1 MHFVCVLQEKKS
13 PRKKSC
19 TQHRG
24 GLVAPKEIRPVRFMI
39 RSFKFYFMVAKG
51 KCIKEQ
57 MVPAPTKGEK
67 IKESA
72 KSGVL

>member
-1 MHFVCVLQEKKS
+1 
-13 PRKKSC
+13 
-19 TQHRG
+19 
-24 GLVAPKEIRPVRFMI
+24 MI
-39 RSFKFYFMVAKG
+39 RSFKFYFMVTEG

-57 MVPAPTKGEK
+57 MVPEPTKGEK

>member
-1 MHFVCVLQEKKS
+1 MCLT
-13 PRKKSC
+13 RKKESPDKVLY
-19 TQHRG
+19 TG
-24 GLVAPKEIRPVRFMI
+24 GLVAPKQIRPVRFMI